1 MDATAKTLELLHTLI
16 TAQAQMEALRALP
29 AFDARAVAIA
39 LTHLETAQ
47 LWLANARK
55 EEA

>member
-16 TAQAQMEALRALP
+16 TAQGQIEALRALP
-29 AFDARAVAIA
+29 TFDGRALAIA